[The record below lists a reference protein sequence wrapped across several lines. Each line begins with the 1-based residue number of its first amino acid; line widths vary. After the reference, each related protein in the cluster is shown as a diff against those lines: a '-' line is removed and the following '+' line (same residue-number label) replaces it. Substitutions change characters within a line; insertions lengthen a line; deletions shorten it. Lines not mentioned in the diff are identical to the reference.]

1 LECAN
6 AGQRCMRSG
15 LVVDKGEGSMEEK
28 HIIPCTFMAREVCE
42 FTRPSYGYLVQR
54 TWNDSIKAPLIP
66 IIKRIP
72 YTVSLWRQIQLMIS
86 PADDGTRDTNQLK
99 MAQRGVMSVDEVLD
113 LQPGELVQVR
123 SLDEIYSTLDG
134 EGKYK
139 GLLFMPEMED
149 FCEKK
154 YHVFK
159 KVRSITLETDGEVRK
174 LKSPTVFLEGVYC
187 DGKRHNNCDRSCL
200 LFWREAW
207 LKRVEP

>member
-1 LECAN
+1 
-6 AGQRCMRSG
+6 
-15 LVVDKGEGSMEEK
+15 MEEK
-28 HIIPCTFMAREVCE
+28 HIIPCTFMAREVYG
-42 FTRPSYGYLVQR
+42 FTRPSHGYLVQR

>member
-1 LECAN
+1 
-6 AGQRCMRSG
+6 MRSG

-28 HIIPCTFMAREVCE
+28 HIIPCTFMAQEVYG

-86 PADDGTRDTNQLK
+86 PADDGTRGTNQLK

>member
-1 LECAN
+1 
-6 AGQRCMRSG
+6 
-15 LVVDKGEGSMEEK
+15 MEEK
-28 HIIPCTFMAREVCE
+28 HIIPCTFMAQEVYG

-86 PADDGTRDTNQLK
+86 PADDGTRDANRLK
-99 MAQRGVMSVDEVLD
+99 MAQRGAMSVDEVLD

>member
-1 LECAN
+1 
-6 AGQRCMRSG
+6 M
-15 LVVDKGEGSMEEK
+15 
-28 HIIPCTFMAREVCE
+28 
-42 FTRPSYGYLVQR
+42 
-54 TWNDSIKAPLIP
+54 
-66 IIKRIP
+66 
-72 YTVSLWRQIQLMIS
+72 
-86 PADDGTRDTNQLK
+86 
-99 MAQRGVMSVDEVLD
+99 DEVLD

-187 DGKRHNNCDRSCL
+187 DGKRHNDCDRSCL